1 MEGVTIL
8 NEIVSSKDDV
18 ILPLIIFIGFM
29 IIPIIIGIFAIYK
42 NHKEY
47 NGNIIVD
54 IVASFFII
62 MPIFLII
69 SVIQSIN
76 DYEASTTYEVIIS
89 DDVSFVEFNEKYKII
104 EQRGEIYVV
113 KERDQ

>member
-8 NEIVSSKDDV
+8 NEIVSSKNDV

-42 NHKEY
+42 NHKKY

-54 IVASFFII
+54 IVASFLII

-76 DYEASTTYEVIIS
+76 DEASTTYEVIIS